1 MYLLA
6 PDLLG
11 VASLH
16 LAFKF
21 RKKSKILS
29 DTVVE
34 HENGGLGDTPSLISS
49 TYGKG
54 WGLVTIN
61 TALHLYYSE
70 GGQKGEPIKGEL
82 PRCTLLCAP
91 GLVKFVPAV
100 SYLLCMAL
108 PGSYFANFLVD
119 LCSVC
124 KIHPTP

>member
-6 PDLLG
+6 PDLLV

-61 TALHLYYSE
+61 TALQLYYSE
-70 GGQKGEPIKGEL
+70 GGQKGEPIQGEL
-82 PRCTLLCAP
+82 PRCT
-91 GLVKFVPAV
+91 
-100 SYLLCMAL
+100 
-108 PGSYFANFLVD
+108 
-119 LCSVC
+119 
-124 KIHPTP
+124 